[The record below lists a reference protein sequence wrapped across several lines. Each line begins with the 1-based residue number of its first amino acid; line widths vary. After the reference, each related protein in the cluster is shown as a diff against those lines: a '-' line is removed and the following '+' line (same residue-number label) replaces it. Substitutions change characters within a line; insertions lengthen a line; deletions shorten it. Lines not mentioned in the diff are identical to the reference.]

1 MHSECYSI
9 LYSSATGNTRLLADT
24 IRAAL
29 PPELCDAFG
38 AAGETAAESE
48 LLYVGFWTDKGNA
61 DADTLALV
69 DLVPVVFF
77 GLSAVRAGSLLHS
90 ALFVAGAVVCLVSG
104 VVKVLWKGITAVTRR
119 NIWPMFVQM
128 RVFMPA
134 GFALIAAAGIGRRLL
149 EYGAEHY
156 GIREV
161 TVNEQNPQAVGFYEH
176 MGFVTYKR
184 TDRDEQGGPYP
195 LLYMRRA

>member
-1 MHSECYSI
+1 M
-9 LYSSATGNTRLLADT
+9 
-24 IRAAL
+24 
-29 PPELCDAFG
+29 
-38 AAGETAAESE
+38 
-48 LLYVGFWTDKGNA
+48 
-61 DADTLALV
+61 
-69 DLVPVVFF
+69 
-77 GLSAVRAGSLLHS
+77 LLHS

-104 VVKVLWKGITAVTRR
+104 VVKVLWKGIAAVTRR

>member
-1 MHSECYSI
+1 MAS
-9 LYSSATGNTRLLADT
+9 RQD
-24 IRAAL
+24 
-29 PPELCDAFG
+29 P
-38 AAGETAAESE
+38 TAADIAYAQYSAAEKTRR
-48 LLYVGFWTDKGNA
+48 VGGRVYQRIICKMP
-61 DADTLALV
+61 LP
-69 DLVPVVFF
+69 VPVVFF
-77 GLSAVRAGSLLHS
+77 GLSAVRAGSLLRS

-104 VVKVLWKGITAVTRR
+104 VVKVLWKGIAAVTRR